1 MKGAT
6 TYRANTNAPWRQQ
19 LHFPTHPMDAIC
31 VQNKSLHREP
41 IRSAIAIQRVC
52 WHEFKWRSEKDEV
65 KELGKLAIAIRRA
78 GRPQISTCRRICGTG
93 FEFLFSF
100 LFPVV
105 DFLSSVGR
113 NAPFSWPNHV
123 IRIKNLLQNGHAEM
137 SEIRRNRGTS
147 SRKCGCF
154 MRIVAFLILCCTR
167 IFTDTHLNSSIAST
181 AADWLKDH
189 CLSWDG
195 RAPEYYQRCC
205 GNWWTG
211 IEQRFNGIQWSLVTK
226 IGEFYTIL
234 NSDII

>member
-105 DFLSSVGR
+105 DFLSFVGQ

-123 IRIKNLLQNGHAEM
+123 IRIKNLLQNVMQKWVKYEGIEERVLESAGVLCELLHSWSFAA
-137 SEIRRNRGTS
+137 R
-147 SRKCGCF
+147 
-154 MRIVAFLILCCTR
+154 AFLR
-167 IFTDTHLNSSIAST
+167 IPIWT
-181 AADWLKDH
+181 A
-189 CLSWDG
+189 
-195 RAPEYYQRCC
+195 
-205 GNWWTG
+205 
-211 IEQRFNGIQWSLVTK
+211 V
-226 IGEFYTIL
+226 
-234 NSDII
+234 